1 MLRILALIFVTLAG
15 NVLFLR
21 GGGWAEQWALSP
33 TASGLMAGLFS
44 LMMLAVVLQLLA
56 SLMSLDVIQ
65 WESEVGEA
73 VRTKYSELIVPR

>member
-56 SLMSLDVIQ
+56 SLRIGRSVFPDAGRPPT
-65 WESEVGEA
+65 SP
-73 VRTKYSELIVPR
+73 EL